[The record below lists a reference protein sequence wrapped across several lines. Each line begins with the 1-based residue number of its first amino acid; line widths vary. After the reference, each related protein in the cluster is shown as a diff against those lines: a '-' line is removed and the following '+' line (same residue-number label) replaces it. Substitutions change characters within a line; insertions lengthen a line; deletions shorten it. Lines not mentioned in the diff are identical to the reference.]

1 MIREYKTI
9 GCVAWAPNGDWIVS
23 CSNKDKDFTARVWD
37 VSTNLKKS
45 DMKDATGSDNQM
57 ICALKKHRD
66 KIEKLEFY
74 SNEIIVSIDL
84 QKNIIIWEITKSTNA
99 KGETVYKGKD
109 IRRIK
114 TPSMYVEF
122 TMTQDRFICRK
133 SHPIPEIRIIKFANI
148 KRDLKQELFS
158 DDFMKEA
165 SEKHLQ
171 SKNKDN
177 E

>member
-1 MIREYKTI
+1 
-9 GCVAWAPNGDWIVS
+9 
-23 CSNKDKDFTARVWD
+23 
-37 VSTNLKKS
+37 
-45 DMKDATGSDNQM
+45 
-57 ICALKKHRD
+57 
-66 KIEKLEFY
+66 
-74 SNEIIVSIDL
+74 
-84 QKNIIIWEITKSTNA
+84 
-99 KGETVYKGKD
+99 
-109 IRRIK
+109 
-114 TPSMYVEF
+114 MYVEF

-165 SEKHLQ
+165 AEKHLQ

>member
-37 VSTNLKKS
+37 VTTNSKTSLENQN
-45 DMKDATGSDNQM
+45 ATNSNTQM
-57 ICALKKHRD
+57 ICALKKHKD

-74 SNEIIVSIDL
+74 SNEILVSIDL
-84 QKNIIIWEITKSTNA
+84 QKNIILWEITKSQNA

-122 TMTQDRFICRK
+122 TLTQDRFICRK
-133 SHPIPEIRIIKFANI
+133 SHPIPEIRIIKFFNI
-148 KRDLKQELFS
+148 KRDLK
-158 DDFMKEA
+158 
-165 SEKHLQ
+165 
-171 SKNKDN
+171 
-177 E
+177 